1 MGIDTERFRQPNWT
15 PRQTD
20 QLDRDGE
27 RSAFKTVRQLNLRDF
42 AQTNEIAN
50 ARQASHL

>member
-15 PRQTD
+15 PSQTD
-20 QLDRDGE
+20 QLDRDCQ
-27 RSAFKTVRQLNLRDF
+27 RSAFKTVGQLNLRDF
-42 AQTNEIAN
+42 AETNEMAT